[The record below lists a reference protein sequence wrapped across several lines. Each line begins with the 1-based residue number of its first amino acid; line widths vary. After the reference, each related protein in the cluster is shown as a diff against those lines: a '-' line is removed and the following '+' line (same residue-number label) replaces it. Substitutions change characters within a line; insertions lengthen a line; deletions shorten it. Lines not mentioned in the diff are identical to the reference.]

1 MDDAWDIATDL
12 PFLIAKDDELSD
24 ELAQVSAI
32 LTSIDEEVNESSKT
46 VSSHPKSVKRTSN
59 SLSASITA
67 PAWVSNKYEFRQR
80 QELRLLQKQVTE
92 LKEQLELAR
101 IFSAKKLELP
111 KWERAARL
119 ELQAKLRAIAENEQL
134 KADIQGSTSF
144 IATMQKYFRKKPRLS
159 MDIDI
164 HSEEWMEYKLAAQA
178 SLRIAAIHAIADRQY
193 RRMETAFINA
203 NLIGVGGNVF
213 CMKPIRLA
221 NSKVIVQLINHVTL
235 AAPCHAVGMAIWQT
249 FHIQQHKSTS
259 QTVTEVID
267 ANTVYEQYTEMKNGT
282 PCHSNTISKLY
293 IESNRDVI
301 VWRTVHEDEMT
312 PDMIKG
318 AVEDQ
323 WGWIELTPLENPKHC
338 RLTLLMQVMADTNES
353 ALPQLKIDTTVD
365 SIVTTVEKFSCSS
378 IPQLA
383 LPTSEPLEEIDRLE
397 MKEGL
402 PASLLAWIER
412 GRRKEILIRRAVNRA
427 ILDFNDTSPQREIS
441 NA

>member
-32 LTSIDEEVNESSKT
+32 LTSIDEEANESSKS

-67 PAWVSNKYEFRQR
+67 PAWISNKYEFRQR

-101 IFSAKKLELP
+101 ISSVKKLDLP
-111 KWERAARL
+111 KWKRAARL

-203 NLIGVGGNVF
+203 KLIGVGGNVF

-221 NSKVIVQLINHVTL
+221 NST
-235 AAPCHAVGMAIWQT
+235 
-249 FHIQQHKSTS
+249 
-259 QTVTEVID
+259 
-267 ANTVYEQYTEMKNGT
+267 
-282 PCHSNTISKLY
+282 
-293 IESNRDVI
+293 
-301 VWRTVHEDEMT
+301 
-312 PDMIKG
+312 
-318 AVEDQ
+318 
-323 WGWIELTPLENPKHC
+323 
-338 RLTLLMQVMADTNES
+338 
-353 ALPQLKIDTTVD
+353 
-365 SIVTTVEKFSCSS
+365 
-378 IPQLA
+378 
-383 LPTSEPLEEIDRLE
+383 
-397 MKEGL
+397 
-402 PASLLAWIER
+402 
-412 GRRKEILIRRAVNRA
+412 
-427 ILDFNDTSPQREIS
+427 
-441 NA
+441 